1 MATERYLKG
10 VNVKKILMRSAM
22 PFGEEKNISEILT
35 ENLIGN
41 NTGNLIF
48 QSALA
53 RAVMTEDTTITTV
66 RTDQLYS
73 EEEVERWNAEYDM
86 FLIPLANAF
95 RTTFRTELR
104 MLTNLVKRLT
114 IPCVVV
120 GVGLARSLKSNR
132 WSFLH
137 DEESVAFVRAILEK
151 SSMIGV
157 RGEITAEYL
166 KQKGFVPEKDFT
178 VIGCPSLYMFGDA
191 LPAPKQTTLTPQSK
205 VTMNFKAGLPEN
217 LYRFL
222 RKEGE
227 RFTQSVFITQVIDEI
242 KMLYVGEP
250 YFTEENREK
259 IPADYPMHFSDSMML
274 NDRIVGVLDV
284 DAWFS
289 FLGEQDFN
297 FGSRIHGNIAAV
309 LSGVPCYI
317 FAGDCRVKELA
328 DYHHIP
334 CITAEDIV
342 EGMDVISQYEKADYS
357 YLLKGHKER
366 FTHYLDF
373 LDVNGV
379 NRNNREVISG
389 KNTPF
394 DTMMHRKK
402 QGIIHPFP
410 VVDTAEKEKRL
421 AEYFRSRNQQSME
434 LSRMVDNQNKQ
445 FVSLKK
451 EKEALK
457 KELAGIKSSRFYKIK
472 TKYDSFMK
480 R

>member
-1 MATERYLKG
+1 M
-10 VNVKKILMRSAM
+10 KKILMRSAM
-22 PFGEEKNISEILT
+22 PFGEKKSFSDILT

-53 RAVMTEDTTITTV
+53 RAVMTEDTEITTI
-66 RTDQLYS
+66 RTDQLYAD
-73 EEEVERWNAEYDM
+73 EQVERWNSAYDM

-120 GVGLARSLKSNR
+120 GVGLARSLHSDR

-137 DEESVAFVRAILEK
+137 DEESVEFVRAILDK
-151 SSMIGV
+151 SAMIGV

-191 LPAPKQTTLTPQSK
+191 LPAPKQTMLTPQSK
-205 VTMNFKAGLPEN
+205 VTMNFKAGLPET

-222 RKEGE
+222 REQGD
-227 RFTQSVFITQVIDEI
+227 RFAHSVFITQVIDEI
-242 KMLYVGEP
+242 RMLYVGEP
-250 YFTEENREK
+250 YFTEENQEK
-259 IPADYPMHFSDSMML
+259 VPADYPMHFAHPMMQQ
-274 NDRIVGVLDV
+274 DRIVGVLDV
-284 DAWFS
+284 DAWLS
-289 FLGEQDFN
+289 FLREQDFN

-309 LSGVPCYI
+309 LAGVPCYI

-334 CITAEDIV
+334 CMTADDITED
-342 EGMDVISQYEKADYS
+342 MDVITQYEKADYR
-357 YLLKGHKER
+357 YLLEGHKER
-366 FTHYLDF
+366 VTHYLDF
-373 LDVNGV
+373 LDANGV
-379 NRNNREVISG
+379 NHNSRETLNGKDTLFDREVS
-389 KNTPF
+389 
-394 DTMMHRKK
+394 RKDRTV
-402 QGIIHPFP
+402 IHPFP
-410 VVDTAEKEKRL
+410 VADIAEKERRL
-421 AEYFRSRNQQSME
+421 AEYFKSRNQKSME
-434 LSRMVDNQNKQ
+434 LCRMVDNQNRQ
-445 FVSLKK
+445 LAALKK
-451 EKEALK
+451 EKAALK
-457 KELAGIKSSRFYKIK
+457 KELAEIKGSRFYKMK